1 MDATTIDAP
10 AIETR
15 ALAKR
20 YGRVVAL
27 DALDLQVP
35 RGACFGLLGPNGAG
49 KTTTVGLLTTL
60 LRPSQGRAWVFGH
73 DVESER
79 HAVRSA
85 LGLVFQESTLDPDLT
100 SREHLDLT
108 ARLYHLDDR
117 GRRVAELLSLL
128 GLEGVADR
136 PARQLSG
143 GTKRRLEIGRGLLH
157 RPRILFLDEPTLGLD
172 VASRAQVWEHLRA
185 LHASD
190 GATLFLTT
198 HSMEEADSLCEE
210 LAILDRGRVVAR
222 GSPDA
227 LKAEIGG
234 DVVRLVLE
242 RAEPAAELLARV
254 DGVGSVVGDG
264 PGRLRITLV
273 DGPRRLAGLIEAARP
288 FGMIEVTMQR
298 PSLESVFLRHT
309 GHAFEGDDS
318 GVPGEQP

>member
-1 MDATTIDAP
+1 MSATTIETP

-15 ALAKR
+15 ALGKR
-20 YGRVVAL
+20 YGSVAAL
-27 DALDLQVP
+27 EALDLCVP
-35 RGACFGLLGPNGAG
+35 AGACFGLLGPNGAG

-60 LRPSQGRAWVFGH
+60 LRPSGGQAWVFGH

-79 HAVRSA
+79 RAVRST

-100 SREHLDLT
+100 AREHLDLT

-117 GRRVAELLSLL
+117 GRRVAELMSLL
-128 GLEGVADR
+128 GLEDVADR

-172 VASRAQVWEHLRA
+172 VASRAHVWEHLRA

-198 HSMEEADSLCEE
+198 NSMDEADSFCEE

-222 GSPDA
+222 GSPEA
-227 LKAEIGG
+227 LKAEVGG

-242 RAEPAAELLARV
+242 RAEPATERLARV
-254 DGVGSVVGDG
+254 DGVSGVLSEG
-264 PGRLRITLV
+264 PGRLRITLA
-273 DGPRRLAGLIEAARP
+273 DGPRRLVELIEAARP
-288 FGMIEVTMQR
+288 FGMVEVTMQR

-309 GHAFEGDDS
+309 GHAFGGDDPDA
-318 GVPGEQP
+318 PGGAS